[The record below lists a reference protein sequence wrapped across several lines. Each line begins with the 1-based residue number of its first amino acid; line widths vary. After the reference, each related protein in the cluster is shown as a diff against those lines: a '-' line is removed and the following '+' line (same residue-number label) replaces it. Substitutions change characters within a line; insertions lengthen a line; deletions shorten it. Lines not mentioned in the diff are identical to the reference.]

1 MVNFE
6 QASSVSRGGLLDLL
20 DRVVSSEDRPL
31 VQKILLGMWA
41 QWEGRGLRGVTENLL
56 SSIALEKDRL
66 SVLYEIS
73 SSQKSHWEALEEWS
87 RGLKILLN
95 AISEFEM
102 TASELD
108 TCWYSKFSQG
118 KHPLSRHG
126 FTSNGLYSALWNRY
140 EISVVGTQECE
151 NFKRLQWWWTRVQC
165 MVLSEQSISW
175 EDYLSRLEA
184 SQSIAI
190 LREKLRPK
198 EGRIGS
204 PGGTHD
210 AIEHQQQEAV
220 VASDAICDLT
230 DISFQAVGRGL
241 RRLSEFKH
249 ADFLIVAVSCCADDL
264 HAGLTEFQHL
274 ESRVALWKS
283 PDAGLQRDRVDF
295 ANAFR
300 LVAEKILDRSYVRDP
315 STRSDGGRGGGT
327 RATKSGGH
335 IGGHQNIPHDKP
347 PEDLPEFITWIP
359 SQEIVGKAEEDE
371 APEDTGVEAPRRTG
385 LQLINPADIRSHMAK
400 AKAQSHHVAMI
411 RQGFPWD
418 RNTLSPSERQAL
430 VSFVTEV
437 TSEVNSEVNSVVAE
451 PIPDVWWPK
460 ALVAVAW
467 VCGRSLEEAGQLVC
481 LDGEDWDLVKSD
493 VLGVGE
499 INGRYHWRWPLRL
512 PNPVIADNFTDG
524 VPRVDHVVVPDC
536 SGLAAALVRA
546 HQLRQVKQSK
556 VFGWRKKPEKRLQE
570 VKDVMGT
577 LHGDVVDRG
586 VTEALMARDLRITL
600 LNLAPDKTIAWMLA
614 GTLAESK
621 EPRMFYASHAPDEL
635 VAWVLNAHKRMG
647 LCGPEALPAVPMLDW
662 PKSFAGAK
670 FLPKMAMVQEL
681 ARKAREQAG
690 VFPSL
695 DAVVK
700 LKGKAAA
707 TKPPIP
713 FPIKASP
720 PETTSQAGEA
730 SQCPWS
736 DPVRWRQWHDDVV
749 FWVWVVQ
756 ALQTSQRAT
765 RYPVLIYQQ
774 WLEGS
779 DRNWVSLE
787 DKRTAD
793 RDESRSGVISPLLGN
808 AFELLTQ
815 VQALFRLRWGK
826 QVKKTRTSAKK
837 PLATRDRPVCPYAF
851 VVFDGGAQPKDLT
864 PAWIQRQIN
873 TRLGLHWPVNFNRAL
888 LRRALA
894 QQGLDGDGLDAFLGH
909 GSLADRVHDR
919 HSLFNM
925 GHHHQNLYSALKRC
939 AQEFGLER
947 LDIPRAMRPKNTE
960 LARQRRQAAREIS
973 RKTQPPVPKR
983 SADPMSVVDKA
994 EVDPAVFEGWK
1005 AWVTLQLKRADTKR
1019 GLYHLKQWHATL
1031 LSVDLPFARYVLGLE
1046 GPLSPFVG
1054 PMRTEDVEALKGEH
1068 QKQAKV
1074 LEAQVVEWVANGE
1087 MRRSVAAHG
1096 LNLSYLL
1103 CLAQDATMPTMWVAM
1118 TAHARVSPFT
1128 FERVAMAVRA
1138 RQWSERCVH
1147 SLKEP
1152 SFGAVLAEFQT
1163 PQEQA
1168 ATRQVLQAEEA
1179 KVKLALCTMLN
1190 MTASKERWRACVQS
1204 LLTPSVCKG
1213 HLFDTSYDYQIKGL
1227 QGRTRDVRGFVDVV
1241 TAHAKPLP
1249 VMPDVG
1255 PTGVRDVYGCFR
1267 PQSAKIAVGLSN
1279 WVHGIQWFGHMHLPP
1294 LIAAHLEGSLNDQS
1308 VQGPLARELGWW
1320 DEGALPKARPAQGFG
1335 PNDDLPVAGLRPFT
1349 VLDGAPNEPPFGWVP
1364 GIDPA
1369 GSRAAAWLSGYLWDS
1384 VGASSGS
1391 ATLEDLSDA
1400 LMESW
1405 DEVPSRLRRGVA
1417 VLIQRIRAYNKL
1429 DRDDE
1434 VSSTVD
1440 GVDRQVI
1447 DFDTYKRI
1455 LAELEVRIV
1464 GKRIEGR
1471 ARQTR
1476 LRLLIVLA
1484 FRLGMRRREILCLRR
1499 GDIDL
1504 SGDGRIHIRP
1514 YKDIRPYADASSR
1527 SVPYREITHT
1537 LKTGFSQRS
1546 LPICL
1551 LLNDQERQ
1559 WLTEACE
1566 QSEDARK
1573 PSDPMR
1579 ARLFPSHE
1587 HDTLSRDAIALLRE
1601 VAGDGQLKLHHLR
1614 HSFASWMAL
1623 KVLFAR
1629 QVGWA
1634 EVFAGHPS
1642 IHEEMQA
1649 SPALLGS
1656 ILKPQLSAGDF
1667 LIIPRMLG
1675 HSSYEVSL
1683 TNYVHTLDLV
1693 AALFLNHQLSE
1704 EILPARDRGRLIGRR
1719 FDAASALHK
1728 AAVSGQV
1735 PLPANLTQGGT
1746 VPAPVKPWSKPVAQ
1760 ALLEF
1765 AASGGFGPAV
1775 ELPPDWSLPTAQEVQ
1790 NWHEPR
1796 HALDLRAQ
1804 LMAGVDRLDRAD
1816 VARLVELARKY
1827 WVDNP
1832 PMFWLGP
1839 RQIKKMPS
1847 ACPEGGVVDP
1857 APDAR
1862 LSVQQ
1867 ELTTLL
1873 QIVRKMELPRGC
1885 ASFWR
1890 YKATPADE
1898 HRQMWGSLIEVHG
1911 FEAQILE
1918 RYSGSA
1924 KAVNTLG
1931 VSLGMQNAR
1940 RSPLPGVLWRTLGL
1954 VLSRMP

>member
-1 MVNFE
+1 
-6 QASSVSRGGLLDLL
+6 
-20 DRVVSSEDRPL
+20 
-31 VQKILLGMWA
+31 MWA
-41 QWEGRGLRGVTENLL
+41 QWEGRGLRGVTQNLL
-56 SSIALEKDRL
+56 SSIALEKERL
-66 SVLYEIS
+66 ALLDELS
-73 SSQKSHWEALEEWS
+73 SSQQSHWAALEEWS
-87 RGLKILLN
+87 QGLFILQH
-95 AISEFEM
+95 AISQFEK
-102 TASELD
+102 TAIEPES
-108 TCWYSKFSQG
+108 CWYSKFSEG
-118 KHPLSRHG
+118 IHPLSRHG

-140 EISVVGTQECE
+140 ESNAIGAQESE
-151 NFKRLQWWWTRVQC
+151 NFKKLQWWWTRVQC

-175 EDYLSRLEA
+175 DDYLSRLEV

-190 LREKLRPK
+190 LREKLRRK
-198 EGRIGS
+198 DGEIGS
-204 PGGTHD
+204 PGGAHD
-210 AIEHQQQEAV
+210 EIEPQQQEAV
-220 VASDAICDLT
+220 TASDAIYELT

-241 RRLSEFKH
+241 RRLSELKH
-249 ADFLIVAVSCCADDL
+249 ADFLNVAVSFCTDDL
-264 HAGLTEFQHL
+264 HAGLTGFQYL
-274 ESRVALWKS
+274 ENQVARWKS
-283 PDAGLQRDRVDF
+283 PDAGLQKERVEF

-315 STRSDGGRGGGT
+315 STRSDGGGGGGPRT
-327 RATKSGGH
+327 IKSGGH
-335 IGGHQNIPHDKP
+335 IGGHQSIPHEKP
-347 PEDLPEFITWIP
+347 PEDLPEFIAWIP
-359 SQEIVGKAEEDE
+359 SQEIIGKPEEDE
-371 APEDTGVEAPRRTG
+371 VPDDTGVEAPRRTG

-400 AKAQSHHVAMI
+400 AKAQSHHIAMT

-418 RNTLSPSERQAL
+418 HNTLSPSERQAL
-430 VSFVTEV
+430 ISLLTEV
-437 TSEVNSEVNSVVAE
+437 TSEITSAVAE

-481 LDGEDWDLVKSD
+481 LDVEDWDLVKSD

-499 INGRYHWRWPLRL
+499 IDGMYHWRWPLRL
-512 PNPVIADNFTDG
+512 PNPVIADSFTGG
-524 VPRVDHVVVPDC
+524 VPRVDHVVVPDS

-546 HQLRQVKQSK
+546 HHLRQVKQSK

-635 VAWVLNAHKRMG
+635 VAWVLNAYQRMG

-670 FLPKMAMVQEL
+670 FLPKMAMVREL
-681 ARKAREQAG
+681 ARKSREQAG

-700 LKGKAAA
+700 PKGEAAA
-707 TKPPIP
+707 TKPPIASSA
-713 FPIKASP
+713 KASAH
-720 PETTSQAGEA
+720 ETASQAGEA

-749 FWVWVVQ
+749 FWVWLVQ

-779 DRNWVSLE
+779 DRHWVTLE

-793 RDESRSGVISPLLGN
+793 RDESRSGVVSPLLGN

-815 VQALFRLRWGK
+815 VQALFRRRWDR
-826 QVKKTRTSAKK
+826 QPKKSKASPKK
-837 PLATRDRPVCPYAF
+837 SRVTPDRPVFPYGF
-851 VVFDGGAQPKDLT
+851 VVFDGGEQPKDLT

-873 TRLGLHWPVNFNRAL
+873 SRLGSRWPVNFNRAL

-894 QQGLDGDGLDAFLGH
+894 LQGLDGDGLDAFLGH

-919 HSLFNM
+919 HSLFNI
-925 GHHHQNLYSALKRC
+925 GRHHQNLYSALKRC

-947 LDIPRAMRPKNTE
+947 LDIPRAMRPNKTE

-973 RKTQPPVPKR
+973 RKNHPPAFQRPV
-983 SADPMSVVDKA
+983 DPTRTTDKA
-994 EVDPAVFEGWK
+994 EVNPAVFEGWK
-1005 AWVTLQLKRADTKR
+1005 AWVTLLLKRADTKR
-1019 GLYHLKQWHATL
+1019 GLYHLKPWHARL
-1031 LSVDLPFARYVLGLE
+1031 SSVDLPFARYVLGLG

-1054 PMRTEDVEALKGEH
+1054 PLRTVDVEALKGEH

-1087 MRRSVAAHG
+1087 MPRSVAAHG

-1103 CLAQDATMPTMWVAM
+1103 CLAQNATTPTMRVAM

-1128 FERVAMAVRA
+1128 FERIAMAVRA

-1152 SFGAVLAEFQT
+1152 SFGAVLAEFQS
-1163 PQEQA
+1163 PQALA
-1168 ATRQVLQAEEA
+1168 ATRQVLRAEEA

-1190 MTASKERWRACVQS
+1190 MTASKERWRACVHS
-1204 LLTPSVCKG
+1204 LLSPSVCKV
-1213 HLFDTSYDYQIKGL
+1213 HLFDTSYDYRIKGL

-1249 VMPDVG
+1249 VIPDVG
-1255 PTGVRDVYGCFR
+1255 PTGVRDEYGSFR

-1308 VQGPLARELGWW
+1308 VQGPLARELGWR
-1320 DEGALPKARPAQGFG
+1320 DEDALPEARPVQGFG
-1335 PNDDLPVAGLRPFT
+1335 PNDDPSVAGLRPFT
-1349 VLDGAPNEPPFGWVP
+1349 MVDGAPHEPPFGWIP
-1364 GIDPA
+1364 DIDPA
-1369 GSRAAAWLSGYLWDS
+1369 ESRAAAWLRGYLWDS

-1400 LMESW
+1400 LMDAW
-1405 DEVPSRLRRGVA
+1405 DEAPSRLRRGVA
-1417 VLIQRIRAYNKL
+1417 VLIQRIRAYNNL

-1434 VSSTVD
+1434 VGSTVD
-1440 GVDRQVI
+1440 GVDRHVI

-1514 YKDIRPYADASSR
+1514 YKDIRPYADASSHT
-1527 SVPYREITHT
+1527 VPHREITHT

-1546 LPICL
+1546 LPILQL
-1551 LLNDQERQ
+1551 LSDQECQ
-1559 WLTEACE
+1559 WLAEACE
-1566 QSEDARK
+1566 QSVDARI

-1579 ARLFPSHE
+1579 ARIFPSHE
-1587 HDTLSRDAIALLRE
+1587 HDTLSRDAIALLRD
-1601 VAGDGQLKLHHLR
+1601 VAGNGQLKLHHLR

-1623 KVLFAR
+1623 KVVFAR
-1629 QVGWA
+1629 QVEWA
-1634 EVFAGHPS
+1634 EVFAGHS
-1642 IHEEMQA
+1642 AIYKEMLA
-1649 SPALLGS
+1649 SPALLGRL
-1656 ILKPQLSAGDF
+1656 LKPQLSAGDF

-1719 FDAASALHK
+1719 FEAASALHK
-1728 AAVSGQV
+1728 AAVSGYV
-1735 PLPANLTQGGT
+1735 PLPANVTQGGA

-1775 ELPPDWSLPTAQEVQ
+1775 ELPPVWSLPSAQEVQ

-1804 LMAGVDRLDRAD
+1804 LMAGVDRLDRVD
-1816 VARLVELARKY
+1816 VARLVELAQKY
-1827 WVDNP
+1827 WEDNP

-1847 ACPEGGVVDP
+1847 ACPDGGVVDL
-1857 APDAR
+1857 APDA
-1862 LSVQQ
+1862 LPPVQQ
-1867 ELTTLL
+1867 ELAALL
-1873 QIVRKMELPRGC
+1873 QILRKMELPRGC

-1890 YKATPADE
+1890 YKAAPADE
-1898 HRQMWGSLIEVHG
+1898 HRQMWGALIEAHG
-1911 FEAQILE
+1911 FEAEVLE
-1918 RYSGSA
+1918 RSSGSA
-1924 KAVNTLG
+1924 KAVDTLG
-1931 VSLGMQNAR
+1931 VSLGMKNAKR
-1940 RSPLPGVLWRTLGL
+1940 FLCRA
-1954 VLSRMP
+1954 